1 MFAPKIAI
9 VDDHPLYRLGIQS
22 VLNDKLP
29 EITVVGEYASAK
41 ELFSYLERGLHP
53 DMVILDIIVPGIS
66 GVEIARILREKYPKI
81 KILVLSSE
89 VNFELVDELITIGV
103 NGYLSKTAMQCDLI
117 AAISSVLAG
126 NHFYGKDIARIMYN
140 IYIKANFK
148 PVTTVLFSE
157 PKKETKLTKREKE
170 IINLLCEGIAVKEIA
185 TILCVSPRTIDNH
198 KANIMKKLGFHNR
211 IELVKYAIKEGIVRL

>member
-1 MFAPKIAI
+1 
-9 VDDHPLYRLGIQS
+9 
-22 VLNDKLP
+22 
-29 EITVVGEYASAK
+29 
-41 ELFSYLERGLHP
+41 
-53 DMVILDIIVPGIS
+53 
-66 GVEIARILREKYPKI
+66 
-81 KILVLSSE
+81 
-89 VNFELVDELITIGV
+89 
-103 NGYLSKTAMQCDLI
+103 
-117 AAISSVLAG
+117 
-126 NHFYGKDIARIMYN
+126 MYN

-148 PVTTVLFSE
+148 PAKTVLPSE